1 MRTTNAQLY
10 KGLIIYMFHYFN
22 FVYMLQSF
30 IIGALIAKKM
40 CNLFSKYFVS

>member
-10 KGLIIYMFHYFN
+10 KGLITYMFHYVN

-30 IIGALIAKKM
+30 IIGVLTANKH
-40 CNLFSKYFVS
+40 V